1 VLPRTVEKKSVCGC
15 SFVSS
20 HDVDKSHVEVASS
33 KAILADISMTISV
46 AEYVTSECECRDM
59 DAVDCSPAVLEEG
72 VPPRVHENFL
82 GGLVGWVFDVFFVER
97 AREEE

>member
-1 VLPRTVEKKSVCGC
+1 VLPRTVEKKSICSC

-20 HDVDKSHVEVASS
+20 HDVDKSHVKVASS

-46 AEYVTSECECRDM
+46 AKCVTGKCECRDM
-59 DAVDCSPAVLEEG
+59 DAIDCSPAVLEER

-82 GGLVGWVFDVFFVER
+82 GGLVGWVFDIIFVER